1 MNIFTDHP
9 RSVGETYTE
18 HFRVASS
25 FGIPMIGGGIACLL
39 HGAFPFLFR
48 NTGSTI
54 VRKLH
59 ARMVANRVRP
69 ERSSQKGQQLD
80 WCI

>member
-1 MNIFTDHP
+1 MKLFTDHP
-9 RSVGETYTE
+9 HSVGETYTE
-18 HFRVASS
+18 HMRVAWS
-25 FGIPMIGGGIACLL
+25 FGLPMLGAGLACIIHGI
-39 HGAFPFLFR
+39 FPFLHR
-48 NTGSTI
+48 NTGSTT

-69 ERSSQKGQQLD
+69 ERSNQKGQQLD